1 MLIRYLY
8 MTKFITVVALVMGLT
23 GCATLPNNPPSS
35 NTLTVEHVDSNAVQ
49 ISNIT
54 VRQEGSGIKVSGNL
68 RNRFNQRRI
77 DRGHLH
83 IEIFG
88 DNGEQLFEVS
98 RKYRPN
104 NTSLRRWA
112 FVETLPVQFEKVVM
126 VRVQH
131 HPLPHHT

>member
-83 IEIFG
+83 IEILVTMASNYLRYLASTDRITPIYG
-88 DNGEQLFEVS
+88 SGPLS
-98 RKYRPN
+98 KHYLY
-104 NTSLRRWA
+104 SLRKW
-112 FVETLPVQFEKVVM
+112 
-126 VRVQH
+126 
-131 HPLPHHT
+131 

>member
-104 NTSLRRWA
+104 NANLRQWP
-112 FVETLPVQFEKVVM
+112 FVETLPVQFEEVVM